1 MRTASCSQVLV
12 PAVLQ
17 ALREQNGGGSV
28 QPLLFAAASAT
39 AEHEGAS
46 SSFQYRF
53 FQNSSPA
60 EVFTQCCHWLCYGHP
75 HTNLQRPAYRGAAS

>member
-1 MRTASCSQVLV
+1 M
-12 PAVLQ
+12 LQ
-17 ALREQNGGGSV
+17 ALRDQNGSGSV
-28 QPLLFAAASAT
+28 QPLLFAAVSAT

-60 EVFTQCCHWLCYGHP
+60 EV
-75 HTNLQRPAYRGAAS
+75 